1 MNKLFITLSIM
12 MGVVVLS
19 SNYLVQFPINY
30 FGLNEIL
37 TYGAFSYPIAFLIT
51 DLANRSYGKLLARQI
66 VYLGFLI
73 GIIFT
78 LLFSTDFADLIS
90 VRIAIGSGVAFI
102 TAQLLDIQIFD
113 RLRKKEWFVAP
124 LTSSLIGSTVD
135 TFLFFS
141 ISFYATGVP
150 WVTLSLG
157 DLAVK
162 VLVALIML
170 IPFRMLLKIIKP
182 IKVSNIFDENKND
195 PILKTKLFNQ
205 DLDNPIGIAAGFDKN
220 AEVYNPLFKLGFGFV
235 EVGTVTPLKQ
245 YGNEKPRV
253 FRLVEDQALINRL
266 GFNNHGS
273 DTILNRIKSNKK
285 LGVLGVN
292 VGPNKDSNDRLNDY
306 LIGLEKFSEVADYI
320 TINISSPNT
329 ENLRNFH
336 DENKLKD
343 LLTSISEKKKQLK
356 TEIPVA
362 VKISPDINE
371 NQIDLISEILLENE
385 ISAII
390 ISNTSEACR
399 ETLQNIQRHQKG
411 GLSGKPI
418 EKKSN
423 LLISKFY
430 NLIKGKIKIIG
441 VGGVD
446 SGKAAYDKFLLGAD
460 YVQLYTGMVFQ
471 GPNIA
476 GMIKKDLKE
485 LLIRDGVK
493 NFTEI
498 VGNKTVS

>member
-1 MNKLFITLSIM
+1 MY
-12 MGVVVLS
+12 
-19 SNYLVQFPINY
+19 SNF
-30 FGLNEIL
+30 
-37 TYGAFSYPIAFLIT
+37 
-51 DLANRSYGKLLARQI
+51 R
-66 VYLGFLI
+66 
-73 GIIFT
+73 
-78 LLFSTDFADLIS
+78 
-90 VRIAIGSGVAFI
+90 
-102 TAQLLDIQIFD
+102 
-113 RLRKKEWFVAP
+113 
-124 LTSSLIGSTVD
+124 SLIFKID
-135 TFLFFS
+135 PERAHFLA
-141 ISFYATGVP
+141 IQ
-150 WVTLSLG
+150 SLK
-157 DLAVK
+157 LN
-162 VLVALIML
+162 L
-170 IPFRMLLKIIKP
+170 
-182 IKVSNIFDENKND
+182 VSNIFDENKND
-195 PILKTKLFNQ
+195 PLLKTKLFNQ

-336 DENKLKD
+336 EENKLKE
-343 LLTSISEKKKQLK
+343 LLKSVSEKKKQLK
-356 TEIPVA
+356 TEIPIA

-371 NQIDLISEILLENE
+371 NQIELISEILLENE

-390 ISNTSEACR
+390 ISNTSEASR

-430 NLIKGKIKIIG
+430 KLIKGKIKIIG